1 MCIFQFSGNIQK
13 KTLYFISQKMNIL
26 NKMTHGKNSISDPVR
41 TGRSPESNVDV
52 LENSFIWMRHVIVYK
67 AN

>member
-1 MCIFQFSGNIQK
+1 
-13 KTLYFISQKMNIL
+13 MNIL